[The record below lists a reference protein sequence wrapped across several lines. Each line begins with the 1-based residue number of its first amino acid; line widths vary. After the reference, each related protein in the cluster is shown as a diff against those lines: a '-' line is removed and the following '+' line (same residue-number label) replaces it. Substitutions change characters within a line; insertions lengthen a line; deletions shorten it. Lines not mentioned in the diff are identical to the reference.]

1 MVSISIVKRIRKRA
15 DGTKTESETWFAQ
28 IRFTKPIR
36 ASYLRDTGTSN
47 ERKAEKIAHQIAKT
61 IETQEIPERVKP
73 RVTVEGMFSAW
84 IAEHGKDLRSGKD
97 LSWQIRLL
105 IDLMGSRT
113 PIAEIGNA
121 AVHEFTLK
129 AREAGKS
136 DVVINRCLTRLRAT
150 LRYAGKK
157 WEATTQAERIDWASH
172 FSAEPGEK
180 EMYLSPDE
188 ARRAMAALP
197 PHIALAFAFSYYT
210 GARLNEVETLT
221 WERVDLAGKVA
232 VVETKGTGKGLKFRQ
247 LRLSENALKVL
258 KSAHDA
264 FAPNV
269 LIDGLVFDFTNR
281 RRAWERAR
289 KAIGRPDVT
298 WHGIRHTTATEAGKR
313 TQSDKTIGKLLGHT
327 PGSRAT
333 QRYLHVMDGAIF
345 EALEG
350 LPDIG
355 LPGKGEWE

>member
-1 MVSISIVKRIRKRA
+1 
-15 DGTKTESETWFAQ
+15 
-28 IRFTKPIR
+28 
-36 ASYLRDTGTSN
+36 
-47 ERKAEKIAHQIAKT
+47 
-61 IETQEIPERVKP
+61 VKP

-180 EMYLSPDE
+180 EMYLSPDD
-188 ARRAMAALP
+188 AQRAMAALP
-197 PHIALAFAFSYYT
+197 WHIAMAFAFSYYT

-221 WERVDLAGKVA
+221 WGRVDMASRIA
-232 VVETKGTGKGLKFRQ
+232 VVETKGTGKAPKFRQ
-247 LRLSENALKVL
+247 LRLSENAMKILRIV
-258 KSAHDA
+258 AAPFPNDGR
-264 FAPNV
+264 FAEV
-269 LIDGLVFDFTNR
+269 RVFDLTNR

-355 LPGKGEWE
+355 LPGKEKEG